1 MWVLGICV
9 KYKCAVSHDL
19 FIDVTVYDCYQQ
31 TNKTQLVV
39 VTLFYSKSVIMRKI
53 QELTFNSIYNSNK
66 ISDN

>member
-39 VTLFYSKSVIMRKI
+39 VTLFYSKSVILQKKTRTNI
-53 QELTFNSIYNSNK
+53 QFNL
-66 ISDN
+66 

>member
-39 VTLFYSKSVIMRKI
+39 VTLFYSKSVI
-53 QELTFNSIYNSNK
+53 
-66 ISDN
+66 